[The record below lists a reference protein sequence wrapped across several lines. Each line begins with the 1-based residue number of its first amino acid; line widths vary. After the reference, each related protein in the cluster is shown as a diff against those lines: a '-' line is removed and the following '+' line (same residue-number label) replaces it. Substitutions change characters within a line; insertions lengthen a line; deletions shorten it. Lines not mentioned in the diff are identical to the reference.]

1 MSPLLPSLSPNSL
14 YLLAPSVHPEKFAC
28 ADSSTLITSMR
39 GQKAS
44 KRLDSARKKLTR
56 EELSLR
62 DAPGH
67 TADEGGSGNQM
78 QFLVTLK
85 LSVTEFC

>member
-1 MSPLLPSLSPNSL
+1 
-14 YLLAPSVHPEKFAC
+14 
-28 ADSSTLITSMR
+28 MR
-39 GQKAS
+39 GQEAS

-62 DAPGH
+62 ESELSAQGH
-67 TADEGGSGNQM
+67 SADEEGSGNQM

>member
-1 MSPLLPSLSPNSL
+1 MK
-14 YLLAPSVHPEKFAC
+14 PEKCAC
-28 ADSSTLITSMR
+28 ADSSTLTTSTK
-39 GQKAS
+39 GQEAS

-62 DAPGH
+62 ESELSARGH
-67 TADEGGSGNQM
+67 SADEGGSGNQM